1 MSEYIKIGLHLTWL
15 ILLNYWLISGFRAKK
30 VKSQESF
37 FSRFFQYWLPLIAAA
52 LLLGPGEWFGH
63 SLIRE
68 NFVPHSNLV
77 GIIGLSIC
85 VSGAIIACWSRYLLG
100 ANWSLSVQ
108 EKESHELIQQGM
120 YKIVRHPIYTGLLL
134 LFTGN
139 AIIVGDYRGIIAV
152 GIVFISF
159 WWKLKKEE
167 KVLSAIFKQQYTDYQ
182 KKTKALI
189 PFLL

>member
-15 ILLNYWLISGFRAKK
+15 ILIAYWLISGIRAKK

-37 FSRFFQYWLPLIAAA
+37 LSRFFQYWLPLIAAA

-77 GIIGLSIC
+77 GIIGLLIC

-167 KVLSAIFKQQYTDYQ
+167 KVLTAIFKHQYTDYQ

-189 PFLL
+189 PFVL

>member
-15 ILLNYWLISGFRAKK
+15 ILLSYWLISGIRAKK

-37 FSRFFQYWLPLIAAA
+37 LSRFFQYWLPLITAA

-134 LFTGN
+134 L
-139 AIIVGDYRGIIAV
+139 VYRKRNYC
-152 GIVFISF
+152 
-159 WWKLKKEE
+159 W
-167 KVLSAIFKQQYTDYQ
+167 
-182 KKTKALI
+182 
-189 PFLL
+189 

>member
-85 VSGAIIACWSRYLLG
+85 VSGAVIACWSRYLLG

>member
-134 LFTGN
+134 VFTGN

>member
-37 FSRFFQYWLPLIAAA
+37 FSRFFQYWLPLITAA

-108 EKESHELIQQGM
+108 EKESHELIQHGM

-167 KVLSAIFKQQYTDYQ
+167 KVLTAIFKHQYTDYQ
-182 KKTKALI
+182 KNTKAII

>member
-15 ILLNYWLISGFRAKK
+15 TLLSYWLISGIRAKK
-30 VKSQESF
+30 VKSQESIL
-37 FSRFFQYWLPLIAAA
+37 SRFFQYWLPLITAA
-52 LLLGPGEWFGH
+52 LLLGPGKWFGH

>member
-15 ILLNYWLISGFRAKK
+15 ILLNYWLISGFRAKE

-85 VSGAIIACWSRYLLG
+85 VSGAVIACWSRYLLG

-167 KVLSAIFKQQYTDYQ
+167 KVLTAIFKDQYTDYQ
-182 KKTKALI
+182 KKTKAIIL
-189 PFLL
+189 FVL

>member
-167 KVLSAIFKQQYTDYQ
+167 KVLTAIFKHQYTDYQ
-182 KKTKALI
+182 KKTKAII
-189 PFLL
+189 PFIL